1 VTVVLT
7 GACTKQHRPS
17 PTPEPNDIG
26 WMTLCRQRPQ
36 IDLGAVAAEARQDVA
51 HTAFG
56 PPKGLG
62 AVPTNQ
68 WWSSLLSPHAE
79 ALWAQPLVVSW
90 TPEGVALAVQ
100 KPHGT
105 ANTIFGGQASPLVIF
120 MPGVVP
126 HVESYGDFHV
136 QVALEAER
144 AKTAGLTVAQGSPA
158 TWFKVGSGGLILD
171 APDRSTFRSSAD
183 KPLDA
188 VSTWSADEV
197 RVTAPDGSGWTVVL
211 PSKASWRH
219 IGRRLQ
225 ADVAPGVVVGLVA
238 RPEATTAKWNAIA
251 RNVGRHPVTGTQ
263 AAWKRQPGSVTQR
276 LTWVGAPG
284 AVALLP
290 HQVAGQVNKL
300 GVFRSS
306 RGDMP
311 VIAASTISWD
321 APLPGVLLGV
331 PTLSPEALSAVKG
344 HLANDAQPP
353 IPAGAYFGPKALG
366 RAATQTDLAMQA
378 DPVRAKALAEKLSK
392 DLENTLIHEGGG
404 DDRWVGYDQQWGG
417 LQSMPPQ
424 FGSETYNDHNF
435 QNGYLLQAAATLA
448 ELGDARQSRIRP
460 FLDLIVADIGTMDCH
475 AGFPPFR
482 VMNAYEGHSNA
493 SGFAPFIDGNNAE
506 SSSEAVHAWWSM
518 ARWAAA
524 TGQTSLLEQALA
536 LYATEA
542 AVARW
547 YWLGEQGTR
556 AEGYTHRVAGI
567 VWGGKVDFAT
577 WFDPRPASI
586 VGIQLLPFTFGSLY
600 RNDPAA
606 AAKRFDEGSA
616 NSGDRWSDL
625 LALDLAISDPAKAA
639 SVVAKAPSIEEG
651 NSRAFSAAWTGFL
664 SAVGG
669 PDPTVIADPPL
680 GMGFRRGTGPMMLV
694 AVNPS
699 EVAATVTFRKGGRVI
714 GTITVNPRSASS
726 QSG

>member
-1 VTVVLT
+1 
-7 GACTKQHRPS
+7 
-17 PTPEPNDIG
+17 
-26 WMTLCRQRPQ
+26 MTLCRQRPQ
-36 IDLGAVAAEARQDVA
+36 IDSGAVAAEARQDVA
-51 HTAFG
+51 HVAFG
-56 PPKGLG
+56 PPKNLG

-100 KPHGT
+100 RPRGT

-120 MPGVVP
+120 MPGAVP

-136 QVALEAER
+136 EVGLEAER
-144 AKTAGLTVAQGSPA
+144 GNTAALTVAQGSPA
-158 TWFKVGSGGLILD
+158 TWVKVGTHGLILD
-171 APDRSTFRSSAD
+171 AADRSTFRSSAD
-183 KPLDA
+183 KPLDELA
-188 VSTWSADEV
+188 TWTADEV
-197 RVTAPDGSGWTVVL
+197 RVTAPDGSGWTIVL
-211 PSKASWRH
+211 PSRASWRH

-225 ADVAPGVVVGLVA
+225 ADVASGTMVGLVA
-238 RPEATTAKWNAIA
+238 RPDATTSKWNAVA
-251 RNVGRHPVTGTQ
+251 RNLGRHPVTGTQ
-263 AAWKRQPGSVTQR
+263 AAWKRQPGAVTQR
-276 LTWVGAPG
+276 LTWLGDPG
-284 AVALLP
+284 AIALLP
-290 HQVAGQVNKL
+290 HQATGAASKL

-311 VIAASTISWD
+311 VVAASTVSWD

-331 PTLSPEALSAVKG
+331 PTLTPEALSPVKG
-344 HLANDAQPP
+344 YLANDPQPP

-366 RAATQTDLAMQA
+366 RAATQVDLAVEA
-378 DPVRAKALAEKLSK
+378 DPGLAKTLADKLGK
-392 DLENTLIHEGGG
+392 DLENTLIHAGGG

-448 ELGDARQSRIRP
+448 ERGDARQTRLRP

-524 TGQTSLLEQALA
+524 TDQTSLLDQALA

-542 AVARW
+542 AAARW
-547 YWLGEQGTR
+547 YWLGEQGVR
-556 AEGYTHRVAGI
+556 ADGYNHRVAGI

-600 RNDPAA
+600 RNDGAA

-625 LALDLAISDPAKAA
+625 LALDLAIADPVKAA
-639 SVVAKAPSIEEG
+639 AVIAKAPAIEEG

-664 SAVGG
+664 SAVGS
-669 PDPTVIADPPL
+669 PDPTVIADPPFGL
-680 GMGFRRGTGPMMLV
+680 GFRRGTGPITLV

-699 EVAATVTFRKGGRVI
+699 GTAVTVTFRQRGRVL
-714 GTITVNPRSASS
+714 GTLTVNPTSS
-726 QSG
+726 VSQAA